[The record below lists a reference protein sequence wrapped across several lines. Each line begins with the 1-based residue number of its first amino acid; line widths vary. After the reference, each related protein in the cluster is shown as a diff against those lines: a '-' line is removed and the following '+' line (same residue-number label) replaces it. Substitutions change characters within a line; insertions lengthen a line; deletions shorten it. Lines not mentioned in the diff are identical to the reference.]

1 MSKRRYSR
9 VVVAVA
15 LAAAIAGCGRDG
27 PDKFVASAETYL
39 AKSDY
44 QAAII
49 ELKNALAKDP
59 DNAKARFLLGK
70 ASLDIGD
77 SAAAVTEFRKALALK
92 YPADD
97 AYPLLARALVQQGAP
112 KNEMLELANA
122 PVQSAHAKAE
132 IATMIGLA
140 HMGYGQPADARAQ
153 IEAALALEPTNR
165 RALLAQARLVAA
177 DRDFAGALQ
186 RIDAVLATAPD
197 DVDVLMLKSEL
208 EIATGRRSDA
218 VRTLERILTL
228 RPSVL
233 QARYTLALILV
244 QSNELDRAA
253 TQVEEL
259 KKQAAGDAR
268 TLHAIAFLALA
279 RGDATLAL
287 ESVQKSLQAA
297 PDFLPARHLSGLI
310 DLKRGAYASAEESL
324 RTVVSKSPNDD
335 GARIALA
342 QVLLR
347 RGQPAQA
354 QEALDVTLRRMPD
367 STAALRLAAEI
378 QLALKQPGKAA
389 EYLARANALDQNNV
403 GGRVR
408 LAEVRLAKGETDQ
421 GVRDLEAL
429 SAAEPNAREP
439 DMALIATHMRAR
451 NYEKALAA
459 ADALVKKQP
468 QNSVAHNAKGA
479 VYAAM
484 GDGKNARQS
493 FEKALALDPGSTEAI
508 FNLATLDAME
518 GKTADAKKRYEQVLA
533 KDPKSERALLG
544 LAQLQIASNAPAAD
558 VVAAIERA
566 IAANPASSQS
576 RLALIGYLA
585 RQKDWKAAL
594 AAAQAAQAAIA
605 DPPAALL
612 EATAGVQLA
621 AGEKNQALETYG
633 RLAKLQPDNPL
644 PLMRAAGIHAAL
656 KNYDAAIA
664 ALKSSRAAA
673 PDNSTIW
680 VLLAALYFEANK
692 VEEGFAEARRLQKDP
707 PTRTAGYALEAELF
721 AMQKKFPEAVAAY
734 RAALAR
740 EQLPFTVTRLHGLLT
755 AMGKPDEAAS
765 LTQKWLKDHPKDVA
779 VRTYLGQQ
787 SIAKGDYKTAVTYY
801 RAAAEIAPENPAVL
815 NDLAWSLSE
824 IKDAKAVEY
833 AERAYRIAPNSAAI
847 ANTYGWV
854 LVQRGDTAK
863 GIPLLRRAVDL
874 EPADANR
881 RLYLARG
888 LIASGDKPAARKELE
903 IVVKA
908 DSASA
913 RTQAEQ
919 LLKDL

>member
-1 MSKRRYSR
+1 MSKRRLSQ
-9 VVVAVA
+9 VVVAIA
-15 LAAAIAGCGRDG
+15 LAAVITGCSRNDS
-27 PDKFVASAETYL
+27 DKFIASAEAYL
-39 AKSDY
+39 ANSKY
-44 QAAII
+44 PAAII

-70 ASLDIGD
+70 ASLDNGD
-77 SAAAVTEFRKALALK
+77 PVAAATEFRKALALK
-92 YPADD
+92 FPAEE
-97 AYPLLARALVQQGAP
+97 AYPLLARALVQQGAA

-140 HMGYGQPADARAQ
+140 YLGYGQPKDARAQ
-153 IEAALALEPTNR
+153 IESALALEPSNL
-165 RALLAQARLVAA
+165 RAGVARARLMAVE
-177 DRDFAGALQ
+177 RDLAGALQ
-186 RIDAVLATAPD
+186 QVDAMLATAPD
-197 DVDVLMLKSEL
+197 DLEVLMLKSEL
-208 EIATGRRSDA
+208 EGTMGKRNDA
-218 VRTLERILTL
+218 IRTLDRVLVL
-228 RPSVL
+228 RPGAL
-233 QARYTLALILV
+233 QARYALAVKLV

-253 TQVEEL
+253 MQVEEL
-259 KKQAAGDAR
+259 KKQAAADPR
-268 TLHAIAFLALA
+268 TLHAIAVVAFA
-279 RGDATLAL
+279 RGDTTAAL
-287 ESVQKSLQAA
+287 EAVQKSLQAA
-297 PDFLPARHLSGLI
+297 PDYLPARYLSGLV
-310 DLKRGAYASAEESL
+310 DLRRGAYASAEQSL
-324 RTVVSKSPNDD
+324 RTVVTKSPNDD

-342 QVLLR
+342 EAQLR
-347 RGQPAQA
+347 SGQSAQA
-354 QEALDVTLRRMPD
+354 QETLAPTLRRTPD
-367 STAALRLAAEI
+367 NTLALRLAAEI
-378 QLALKQPGKAA
+378 QLALKQPGRAA
-389 EYLARANALDQNNV
+389 EYLGRANALDQYNI

-408 LAEVRLAKGETDQ
+408 MAEVRVAKGETDQ
-421 GVRDLEAL
+421 GVRELEAL
-429 SAAEPNAREP
+429 SAADPNAREP

-459 ADALVKKQP
+459 ADALIKKQP
-468 QNSVAHNAKGA
+468 QSSVAHNAKGA

-484 GDGKNARQS
+484 GDLKNARQS
-493 FEKALALDPGSTEAI
+493 FEKSLALDPGSAEAI
-508 FNLATLDAME
+508 YNLATLDAME
-518 GKTADAKKRYEQVLA
+518 GKTADAKKRYEQILA

-558 VVAAIERA
+558 VTAAIERA
-566 IAANPASSQS
+566 IAARPNSAQS
-576 RLALIGYLA
+576 RLALISYLA

-644 PLMRAAGIHAAL
+644 PLMRAAGIHAGL

-664 ALKSSRAAA
+664 ALTSARAAA

-692 VEEGFAEARRLQKDP
+692 VEEGFAEGRRLQKDP

-721 AMQKKFPEAVAAY
+721 AMQKKIAEAVSAY

-740 EQLPFTVTRLHGLLT
+740 EPIPFAVIRLHGLLT

-765 LTQKWLKDHPKDVA
+765 LTQKWLKEHPKDVP

-787 SIAKGDYKTAVTYY
+787 SIAKGDYKAAVTYF
-801 RAAAEIAPENPAVL
+801 RAAVEIAPENVAVL

-824 IKDAKAVEY
+824 VKDAKAAEY
-833 AERAYRIAPNSAAI
+833 AERAYRIAPNSAAV

-874 EPADANR
+874 DPADADR
-881 RLYLARG
+881 RLYLAKG